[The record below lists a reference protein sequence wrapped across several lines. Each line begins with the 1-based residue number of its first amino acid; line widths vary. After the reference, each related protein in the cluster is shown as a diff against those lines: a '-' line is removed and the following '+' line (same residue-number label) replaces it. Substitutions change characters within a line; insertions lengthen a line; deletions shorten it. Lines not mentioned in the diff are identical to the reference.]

1 METSE
6 SSVEKTVSRGY
17 SPARQ
22 VAGLGFLL
30 SVGLILHW
38 VENLIPP
45 FFPLPGAKLGLA
57 NVVPFVL
64 LLLRKPK
71 EAIWVN
77 LLRIFLGSFLIG
89 NFLGISFYM
98 SLAGGLSSLLGM
110 MLLARKNCSSL
121 WVSIG
126 GALCHNGGQWW
137 VALFWVRSW
146 GLLWYLPFLLSF
158 SLPAGIVVGYL
169 GMFLTREKMAG
180 LWKRFL

>member
-1 METSE
+1 MNISE
-6 SSVEKTVSRGY
+6 SSTEETVSQRR

-38 VENLIPP
+38 VENLIPSP
-45 FFPLPGAKLGLA
+45 FPLPGVKLGLA

-64 LLLRKPK
+64 LLLGRPK

-77 LLRIFLGSFLIG
+77 LLRIFLGSFLGG

-110 MLLARKNCSSL
+110 MLLLRKNRVPL
-121 WVSIG
+121 GVSIG
-126 GALCHNGGQWW
+126 GALCHNGGQWG

-146 GLLWYLPFLLSF
+146 GLLWYLPFLLLF

-169 GMFLTREKMAG
+169 GMLFIREGM
-180 LWKRFL
+180 LVVWKRFL